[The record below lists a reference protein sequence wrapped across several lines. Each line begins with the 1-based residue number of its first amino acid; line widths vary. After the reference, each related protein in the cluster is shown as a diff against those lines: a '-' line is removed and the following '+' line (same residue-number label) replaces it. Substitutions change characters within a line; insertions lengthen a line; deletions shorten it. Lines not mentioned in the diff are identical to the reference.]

1 VAIEKQE
8 RARREGRA
16 DDILAAFTRR
26 VARYGYDG
34 TNFSDI
40 AAELSISKGTI
51 VHHFGTKE
59 RLLGALHEQYMVRRN
74 AEMTRLVGWS
84 PRPDHQLAAVL
95 FALMLYQEHDRDATV
110 AFQRE
115 VMRLPALGERGLR
128 LRADHLESVRE
139 VLRSGV
145 AQGLFRDVDIDLQS
159 LLLFGSAHWAY
170 TWFEP
175 TGRFSAT
182 QMGSAL
188 VQSVLGGL
196 LVDRGNLD
204 ALAAP
209 DGAAAAAAGNA
220 LS

>member
-1 VAIEKQE
+1 MAIEKQE
-8 RARREGRA
+8 RVRREGRA

-26 VARYGYDG
+26 VARFGYDG

-74 AEMTRLVGWS
+74 AEMVQLVAWS
-84 PRPDHQLAAVL
+84 PLPDRQLAAVL
-95 FALMLYQEHDRDATV
+95 FALVLYQEHDRDATV

-128 LRADHLESVRE
+128 LRADHLESVRR
-139 VLRSGV
+139 VLRAGVESGV
-145 AQGLFRDVDIDLQS
+145 FRDVDVDLQS

-175 TGRFSAT
+175 SGRHSAAEV
-182 QMGSAL
+182 GSAL

-196 LVDRGNLD
+196 LIDRGDLEDLAD
-204 ALAAP
+204 AA
-209 DGAAAAAAGNA
+209 GAAATAARNV